1 MTSQS
6 DGTLCWIAGD
16 VRLDLSIE
24 PDRPVALRRLRI
36 ASGPSG
42 ELPTGGLPDGAPL
55 VEVALAGDGRGG
67 HSANAQH
74 RGYATSRRL
83 RYAGHTAGTDRL
95 EVRQHDPD
103 TGLDVTVHIEHRPG
117 PRVLRSWTVVSA
129 AETVRLAFVSSLALS
144 GFVDPPAR
152 AYPDALRLHHAR
164 NAWAAEFRW
173 QELSLARAG
182 LVDIGAGGDNSSRGC
197 FPVRS
202 TGTWSTG
209 DYLPC
214 GGLEHTGTGHGWAWQ
229 VEHNGAWQW
238 QLSDLGPDVYLS
250 AGGPTEPEHQWS
262 VRLAPGEEFSTV
274 PAAIAVSAEGF
285 HGALRELNAYRRLLR
300 RDAEDNRA
308 LPVIFNDYMNCLH
321 GDPTTAK
328 LLPLIE
334 RAAGLGAEYFVI
346 DAGWYSDT
354 AGWWDTVGAWR
365 PSTTRFPGGGLR
377 AVTDAIHAA
386 GMRPGLWLEPEVV
399 GVDSPVATE
408 LPDAAFFCRD
418 GHRIVDNGRYQLD
431 YRHPAVVARMDKV
444 IDELVDEYGLG
455 YFKFDYNISPGAG
468 TDVGGA
474 PGHGMLGHNR
484 AFLAW
489 LDGIFDRHPDLVIEN
504 CSSGGMR
511 VDYAQLSRM
520 SIQSTSDQTDPLRYV
535 PIAAAAPSAVTPE
548 QSAVWAYPQPDWS
561 ADLNALTV
569 VSALLGR
576 VHLSG
581 RVDLL
586 DGDQLSA
593 VAQGIS
599 VYKSIRHRLPTA
611 DPYWPLGLP
620 GWYDDW
626 CALALR
632 TAGTVLLA
640 VWRRGGDETARLPLP
655 LAGSAATVLYPT
667 GTAAA
672 VALAGTDLTVRL
684 PAAPSACLIEVR

>member
-1 MTSQS
+1 VTSQS

-16 VRLDLSIE
+16 VRLELSVE
-24 PDRPVALRRLRI
+24 PGRPVALRCLRI
-36 ASGPSG
+36 ASVPSG
-42 ELPTGGLPDGAPL
+42 ELPAGAPL
-55 VEVALAGDGRGG
+55 VEVALSGDGRGG

-83 RYAGHTAGTDRL
+83 RYAEHTAEPDRL
-95 EVRQHDPD
+95 TVRQRDPD

-117 PRVLRSWTVVSA
+117 ARVLRCWTVVSA
-129 AETVRLAFVSSLALS
+129 AAPVCLAFVSSLALS
-144 GFVDPPAR
+144 GFVDAPGR
-152 AYPDALRLHHAR
+152 AYPDTLRLHCAR

-173 QELSLARAG
+173 QEMDLARAG

-202 TGTWSTG
+202 ASTWSTG
-209 DYLPC
+209 DYLPS

-262 VRLAPGEEFSTV
+262 VRLAPGEEFTTV

-285 HGALRELNAYRRLLR
+285 HGALRELNRYRRVLR

-308 LPVIFNDYMNCLH
+308 LPVIFNDYMNCLN

-408 LPDAAFFCRD
+408 LPDAAFFCRS
-418 GHRIVDNGRYQLD
+418 GRRIVDNGRYQLD
-431 YRHPAVVARMDKV
+431 YRHPAVIARMDKV
-444 IDELVDEYGLG
+444 IDGLVYEYGLG

-468 TDVGGA
+468 TDVGGVA
-474 PGHGMLGHNR
+474 AGHGMLGHNR

-489 LDGIFDRHPDLVIEN
+489 LDGVFDRHPALVIEN

-548 QSAVWAYPQPDWS
+548 QSAVWAYPQPGWS

-586 DGDQLSA
+586 DEDQLSA
-593 VAQGIS
+593 VAQGMA
-599 VYKSIRHRLPTA
+599 VYKAIRHRLPVA

-626 CALALR
+626 SALALR
-632 TAGTVLLA
+632 TPEAVLLA
-640 VWRRGGDETARLPLP
+640 VWRRGGGDTVRLPLP
-655 LAGSAATVLYPT
+655 CTGSVATVRYPT
-667 GTAAA
+667 GTAAT
-672 VALAGTDLTVRL
+672 VALSGTDLTVSL
-684 PAAPSACLIEVR
+684 PAAPSACLIEVS